1 MNLDRALR
9 VAKQMCDQTHP
20 ATIRSKQ
27 TCPNLRMIRV
37 NNGQY
42 LTSSGSGTKGT
53 WSFEE
58 FVAAHEP
65 KP

>member
-1 MNLDRALR
+1 MNLERALR
-9 VAKQMCDQTHP
+9 VAKQMCNPTHP
-20 ATIRSKQ
+20 ATIRSK
-27 TCPNLRMIRV
+27 TTTPDLRMIRV

-42 LTSSGSGTKGT
+42 LTSRGSGTKGV